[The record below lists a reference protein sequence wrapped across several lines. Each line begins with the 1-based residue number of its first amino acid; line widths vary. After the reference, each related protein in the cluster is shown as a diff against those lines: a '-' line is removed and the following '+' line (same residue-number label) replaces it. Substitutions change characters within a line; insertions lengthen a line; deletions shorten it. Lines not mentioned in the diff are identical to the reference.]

1 MNNMKSTSVKTGGE
15 VNMKFTTAKIAMIAM
30 AICINYIG
38 GQLALALH
46 LPIYLDS
53 IGTILIGAMFGPAF
67 GVLPPMISGILMA
80 FTGDIY
86 SLYFAPVGM
95 ILGLTAG
102 FVLKRIHSVGF
113 MLLLSAFL
121 ITLPGTIVCAII
133 NAILFGGVT
142 SSGSSAIV
150 AALSHTPLGLTG
162 AIFVVQIFTDY
173 LDRVISLALVMI
185 VLRKLKPMLPNI

>member
-1 MNNMKSTSVKTGGE
+1 MNNMKSTSVKTGGA